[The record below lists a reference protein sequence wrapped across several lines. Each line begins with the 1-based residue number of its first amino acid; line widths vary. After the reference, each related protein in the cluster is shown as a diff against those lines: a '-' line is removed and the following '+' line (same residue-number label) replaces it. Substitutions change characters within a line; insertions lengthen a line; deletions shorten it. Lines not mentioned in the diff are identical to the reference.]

1 MWENNTRVAI
11 LFSVG
16 AGMFIHVCFTMNVKV
31 LAVCHN
37 DQHAKAVTRIAKYFV
52 SKAVEAGDGKFCPP
66 DKEQRIEDVKPRR
79 LKLYEEQQQEAR
91 KRMSETNLSSP
102 ATKRAH
108 LADTVD
114 TALDIMLGSS
124 ASPKANAPKPKPPG
138 PLPPKPGSPAVPTPN
153 ANAAGT
159 ADAGPKAAGAA
170 TPGVPVADDAPTED
184 LAAMLRQWAA

>member
-31 LAVCHN
+31 PAVCHN
-37 DQHAKAVTRIAKYFV
+37 DQHAKTVTRIAKDFV
-52 SKAVEAGDGKFCPP
+52 RKVVEAGDGKFCPS

-124 ASPKANAPKPKPPG
+124 APPKGKRPQAETTSPP
-138 PLPPKPGSPAVPTPN
+138 PPKPGSPA
-153 ANAAGT
+153 
-159 ADAGPKAAGAA
+159 
-170 TPGVPVADDAPTED
+170 
-184 LAAMLRQWAA
+184 